1 MTNRFPPERPPL
13 ALPAAL
19 ALEAPP
25 GFASALASLGVS
37 LDAAAIAKL
46 GAFLAYLL
54 AMNEQMNL
62 TAIKD
67 PAAAWERHALDALSL
82 VPHLSDLHAG
92 ERVLDVGSGGGVPG
106 IPLAIA
112 RPDLELVLLDAT
124 LKKVDFL
131 RSVAVALGLSNVQAM
146 AGRAEAL
153 AGGDLRGSFAAVTA
167 RAVAKIAALLPWT
180 APFVRAGGRLVFIK
194 GERAEE
200 ELADARNTMKKLRCT
215 LDRIVPTPTGRV
227 VVLRAGA

>member
-1 MTNRFPPERPPL
+1 MTNRFPAERPPL

-25 GFASALASLGVS
+25 GFESALASLGVS
-37 LDAAAIAKL
+37 LDAAAITKL

-67 PAAAWERHALDALSL
+67 PVAAWERHALDALSL
-82 VPHLSDLHAG
+82 VPHLSDLDAG

-106 IPLAIA
+106 IPLAVA

-131 RSVAVALGLSNVQAM
+131 RSVAAALGLSNVQAT

-153 AGGDLRGSFAAVTA
+153 AAGDMRGSFAAVTA

-180 APFVRAGGRLVFIK
+180 APFVRPGGRLLFIK

-200 ELADARNTMKKLRCT
+200 ELADARNAMKKLRCT

-227 VVLRAGA
+227 VVLRAG